1 MTKLKQRHNDLLC
14 QGLQM
19 HRFCLHR
26 SNGKFS
32 ITSSRGFKY
41 TLMMCKLDS
50 NQILLEPM
58 KSRTEE
64 MIRAHKAL
72 IQCLKAQNICPK
84 LQFLDNEASKEYK
97 KAICKEGL
105 TVQLLTPHMH

>member
-1 MTKLKQRHNDLLC
+1 
-14 QGLQM
+14 
-19 HRFCLHR
+19 
-26 SNGKFS
+26 
-32 ITSSRGFKY
+32 
-41 TLMMCKLDS
+41 
-50 NQILLEPM
+50 
-58 KSRTEE
+58 